1 MAAPWLRRT
10 RSKRSCLELMGRM
23 PPNEMIADK
32 TMESAASPVLLFEGR
47 ASRYSQLQTLIA
59 LVKPRTIVEIGTHRG
74 NSAVAMCLEALKHRS
89 KVHYAGFD
97 VFGTKDEDF
106 HRRAFNGKGAFS
118 KQVVHERLES
128 IRAQFSSFTFELIEG
143 ETSSTLH
150 GRSVRADFVF
160 IDADHRTEVIARDY
174 AAVAKS
180 TVIVFDDFY
189 DPSSPQGC
197 VLIPKFGCNQLVAG
211 LKDVTILPLADGF
224 PSTGPIRMAVI
235 MHGSPFQHWSR

>member
-1 MAAPWLRRT
+1 
-10 RSKRSCLELMGRM
+10 M
-23 PPNEMIADK
+23 PPKPHEKMIADK
-32 TMESAASPVLLFEGR
+32 VMEATVSPVVLFEGR
-47 ASRYSQLQTLIA
+47 PSRYSQLQTLIA

-97 VFGTKDEDF
+97 VFDTKDEEF

-118 KQVVHERLES
+118 KQIVEERLES
-128 IRAQFSSFTFELIEG
+128 IRSQFSSFTFELIEG

-160 IDADHRTEVIARDY
+160 LDGDHRVEAIIRDY

-180 TVIVFDDFY
+180 RVIVFDDFF
-189 DPSSPQGC
+189 DPSSSQGREMSSK
-197 VLIPKFGCNQLVAG
+197 LGCNDLVAG
-211 LKDVTILPLADGF
+211 LKDVTILPLVDNFA
-224 PSTGPIRMAVI
+224 STGPIRMAVKV
-235 MHGSPFQHWSR
+235 HQSPLQRWFSP